1 LTITKHISLAGV
13 NPSRIYGHQNG
24 NLRLIEDRFQSKI
37 VGRGD
42 TIQVQGEPE
51 ETEQLDLL
59 FSTLVKLVNS
69 GNHLAPEDVALVID
83 LLHHHPGAA
92 PDPMLPVV
100 VSTQKTVIKPRTL
113 GQQYFVKSLENH
125 DIVFVIGPAG
135 TGKTFL
141 AVGLAVAALLD
152 GSVDRI
158 ILTRPAIEAGENLG
172 FLPGDLQEK
181 VDPYLRPLYDA
192 LFDILPRD
200 RVHRY
205 LSEKVIEIIPLGY
218 MRGRTLNNAFIILDE
233 GQNTTP
239 LQMKMFLT
247 RLGTASRAIVTGDIT
262 QIDLGPKA
270 DSGLVTIRSILSKV
284 PRIKFIH
291 LARQDIVRHK
301 LVRDIVRA
309 YEKHEQTGP
318 NENAEKDEK

>member
-1 LTITKHISLAGV
+1 
-13 NPSRIYGHQNG
+13 
-24 NLRLIEDRFQSKI
+24 
-37 VGRGD
+37 
-42 TIQVQGEPE
+42 
-51 ETEQLDLL
+51 
-59 FSTLVKLVNS
+59 
-69 GNHLAPEDVALVID
+69 VALVID